1 MNHITNKLSILFG
14 KFANK
19 RFCKFTQSIINI
31 LYVKLLGLDMREFNS
46 PTSYKTLNELFIREL
61 VVKRDFNKT
70 DSSIISPVDSII
82 TDIGSINNN
91 KAYQIKGKEYFIDDL
106 LCSIDKTFIDNLNN
120 GVYINFYLSPK
131 DYHRYHSLVKMS
143 VEKAVYVPG
152 KLYPVNIP
160 YLNKQENLFIENE
173 RVILQCKSNEKRF
186 FLVFVGALNVG
197 KIIINFIPNLHTN
210 IKQHK
215 IKVYDNLNISLNKGD
230 EIGRFEMGSTIVA
243 FFPDGFA
250 NFDLKT
256 SQTVKFAQTIGMMME
271 GVEV

>member
-91 KAYQIKGKEYFIDDL
+91 KAYQIKGHIDY
-106 LCSIDKTFIDNLNN
+106 IDRGAIFEDMKTWN
-120 GVYINFYLSPK
+120 GDRPGHAAAALRIEEVYSGSK
-131 DYHRYHSLVKMS
+131 
-143 VEKAVYVPG
+143 
-152 KLYPVNIP
+152 KLI
-160 YLNKQENLFIENE
+160 
-173 RVILQCKSNEKRF
+173 
-186 FLVFVGALNVG
+186 
-197 KIIINFIPNLHTN
+197 
-210 IKQHK
+210 
-215 IKVYDNLNISLNKGD
+215 
-230 EIGRFEMGSTIVA
+230 
-243 FFPDGFA
+243 
-250 NFDLKT
+250 
-256 SQTVKFAQTIGMMME
+256 
-271 GVEV
+271 